1 MAQRREKSPLRQ
13 STSPAG
19 TSAAPPAPRFAF
31 GWAALVYALTTLSL
45 GYPALVG
52 KFLVNPDSDQY
63 IAGYAF
69 REFAASTLRTTGH
82 FPLWNPYL
90 FGGMPYIAAMH
101 GDIFYPTFLLR
112 MIMPTDVAM
121 TWGFVIHVFLSG
133 LFTYGFLRAL
143 GYSFYGALVGGIAY
157 MMSGQIASYVSPGHD
172 GKLFVSALFPL
183 ALWML
188 YLGFRKGK
196 NWSWGAFALIVGL
209 CILSPHPQLLQ
220 YTLLTSG
227 AYALFL
233 AFATIEGVKLP
244 RDTAIKRLGAALLA
258 VIVGL
263 AIGAVQYLPVREY
276 VKWSPR
282 AGGLADYGVATSYA
296 WPPNE
301 VFNAYLPQ
309 FSGMLRN
316 YSGVNGIH
324 LHSDYAGVVVLI
336 LAGAAFIGLRSDTRR
351 KHIVFWSVALLVSLL
366 WSLGSATPFYHIP
379 YELIPGTKYFRAP
392 ATIFFVGTLA
402 LALLAS
408 AGTERFLE
416 LRVSRKYLLGWAIAG
431 LVIALLAS
439 VGVLSSIA
447 ESFAHEQ
454 LVDRVQANKSALVV
468 GAWRS
473 FAFVLLLGGLWL
485 AISRAAISRRMAAW
499 ALLTLVAVD
508 LWTIERVYWMFMP
521 PAKVIYASDPIME
534 MLKSEPQPA
543 RVLPLEIQ
551 QPQERD
557 PSLSGDALMT
567 HRIRNVLGYHGNQL
581 GRYYAAAGGPNNDL
595 LGRNSGGNQLLA
607 PNVLAVTN
615 TRYLL
620 TNIPELPFI
629 GNTTLVKGPV
639 RNASG
644 DTVYLYR
651 LSGENPYSWVTPV
664 AVKAPDEQVLAT
676 ILNPRFEI
684 TRAALFDTSANVT
697 VAQGVQSLPAPL
709 TIRTT
714 VRHYEPGKVQIDLSA
729 PAPGGSSLLVSENY
743 YPGWIASVDGKPAR
757 LGRADYTM
765 IGVELPAGARSV
777 ELNFTSPTYEKGK
790 AITWVAIALGF
801 LMLGAGIVRD
811 RRRLG

>member
-31 GWAALVYALTTLSL
+31 GWATLAYALATLSL
-45 GYPALVG
+45 GYPALLG

-69 REFAASTLRTTGH
+69 REFAASTLRATGH

-90 FGGMPYIAAMH
+90 FGGMPYVAAMH

-112 MIMPTDVAM
+112 MIMPTDAAM
-121 TWGFVIHVFLSG
+121 TWGFIIHVFLSG

-143 GYSFYGALVGGIAY
+143 GYSFYGGLVGGIAY

-233 AFATIEGVKLP
+233 AFAALDGVKLP
-244 RDTAIKRLGAALLA
+244 RDVAIRRLGAALLA
-258 VIVGL
+258 VTVGL

-282 AGGLADYGVATSYA
+282 AGGLADYRVATSYA
-296 WPPNE
+296 WPPEE

-309 FSGMLRN
+309 FSGMLDNYWGRN
-316 YSGVNGIH
+316 RIH

-336 LAGAAFIGLRSDTRR
+336 LAGAAFIGLRSDARR
-351 KHIVFWSVALLVSLL
+351 KHIIFWSVALLMSLL
-366 WSLGSATPFYHIP
+366 WSLGGATPFYHIP
-379 YELIPGTKYFRAP
+379 YALIPGTKYFRAP
-392 ATIFFVGTLA
+392 ATIFFVGTFA
-402 LALLAS
+402 LALLAC
-408 AGTERFLE
+408 AGTERFLQ
-416 LRVSRKYLLGWAIAG
+416 LRVSRKYLFGWAIAG

-439 VGVLSSIA
+439 VGALTNIA
-447 ESFAHEQ
+447 ESFSDERLA
-454 LVDRVQANKSALVV
+454 DRIQANNAALVL

-473 FAFVLLLGGLWL
+473 LAFVLLVVGLWF
-485 AISRAAISRRMAAW
+485 AMTRGKISSTMAAW
-499 ALLTLVAVD
+499 ALVALMAVD
-508 LWTIERVYWMFMP
+508 LWTVEHVYWMFSS
-521 PAKVIYASDPIME
+521 PAHVIYASDPITE
-534 MLKSEPQPA
+534 MLKNEPQPV
-543 RVLPLEIQ
+543 RVLPFQVRQAQ
-551 QPQERD
+551 QRD
-557 PSLSGDALMT
+557 PFLTGDALMT
-567 HRIRNVLGYHGNQL
+567 YRIRNVLGYHGNQL
-581 GRYYAAAGGPNNDL
+581 GRYAAAPGELTNDL
-595 LGRNSGGNQLLA
+595 TGTNTGGNQLLS
-607 PNVLAVTN
+607 PNVLQLTN
-615 TRYLL
+615 TRYFL

-651 LSGENPYSWVTPV
+651 LNAENPYSWVTPV
-664 AVKAPDEQVLAT
+664 AVKAPDVQVLAT
-676 ILNPRFEI
+676 ILNPRFDL

-709 TIRTT
+709 AIKTT
-714 VRHYEPGKVQIDLSA
+714 VHHYEPGKVQIDLSA
-729 PAPGGSSLLVSENY
+729 PAPEGSSLIVSENY

-757 LGRADYTM
+757 IGRADYTM
-765 IGVELPAGARSV
+765 IGVELPPGGRSV
-777 ELNFTSPTYEKGK
+777 ELNFTSPTYERGK
-790 AITWVAIALGF
+790 VITWLAMALGF
-801 LMLGAGIVRD
+801 LMLGTGIWRD
-811 RRRLG
+811 RRRLA